1 MRTFSSHPSRLVV
14 KALFAVAVVTLAGCA
29 GGGSSTLPNAGSTG
43 ICDPTATGIQL
54 ARPTPGFPSNGN
66 TIEIVVAGSS
76 DQLGNPQFTGMFDLI
91 LRDQFNAEI
100 DTGFLFTV
108 SDSNGPHP
116 YAVNNPGDFYYG
128 GNVPSNSILA
138 GRTYNVYLNAP
149 NTNCTPGFVGSFS
162 T

>member
-1 MRTFSSHPSRLVV
+1 MRTLSSHPSRLVV
-14 KALFAVAVVTLAGCA
+14 KALFAVAIVTLAGCA
-29 GGGSSTLPNAGSTG
+29 GGGGSTLPNPGSTG
-43 ICDPTATGIQL
+43 VCDPTATGIQL

-66 TIEIVVAGSS
+66 AIEIVVNGNG
-76 DQLGNPQFTGMFDLI
+76 DQLGNPQFTSMFDLI

-100 DTGFLFTV
+100 DTGLLSAV
-108 SDSNGPHP
+108 ADAGGPHP
-116 YAVNNPGDFYYG
+116 YSSDFFYA